1 MQEEQCFQP
10 VLSIACIRRIRF
22 HLDQPPGPPFSPDA
36 SCANDLLE
44 LLLGAELVGV
54 TALLLAL
61 WGLLVHDVGMAGLPL
76 VV

>member
-1 MQEEQCFQP
+1 M
-10 VLSIACIRRIRF
+10 LSSLSF
-22 HLDQPPGPPFSPDA
+22 HLDRPRLA
-36 SCANDLLE
+36 RRRCANDLLE